1 MTTVTQPLPRRRE
14 IWSYPDDDQVP
25 RSMTMTDT
33 IHFDPE
39 LTINEIVAA
48 YPETISV
55 FNRFGLDTCCG
66 GGVCVDEAARRDGID
81 ARPIVAALNDVLS
94 KR

>member
-1 MTTVTQPLPRRRE
+1 MA
-14 IWSYPDDDQVP
+14 
-25 RSMTMTDT
+25 DT
-33 IHFDPE
+33 LHLDPE

-48 YPETISV
+48 YPETIPV

-81 ARPIVAALNDVLS
+81 AEPIVAALNEVLS
-94 KR
+94 TR